1 MDIVVIILG
10 ILMSIGLGYLINEWR
25 HIDKKEKKAE
35 KIAKDSMDRFIKYTD
50 GEEFEYTITHTP
62 PKGVDK
68 QETYCINFHSTS
80 TQGPP
85 RRSAMTTLEDLLK
98 IALKNENYEY
108 AAQLRDKINK
118 IKNSKN
124 EDNIPQ

>member
-35 KIAKDSMDRFIKYTD
+35 KIAKDSMDRFIKYTN

-68 QETYCINFHSTS
+68 QDEWDINFHQIP
-80 TQGPP
+80 QGPS
-85 RRSAMTTLEDLLK
+85 RESAMATLEGLLE

-108 AAQLRDKINK
+108 AAKLRDKLVKIQYNK
-118 IKNSKN
+118 NK
-124 EDNIPQ
+124 

>member
-25 HIDKKEKKAE
+25 HIVKKEKKAE
-35 KIAKDSMDRFIKYTD
+35 KIAKDSMDRFIKYTN

-62 PKGVDK
+62 PKGMDK
-68 QETYCINFHSTS
+68 QDEYSINFHSTS

-85 RRSAMTTLEDLLK
+85 RESAMATLEGLLE

-108 AAQLRDKINK
+108 AAQLRDKLIQIQYNK
-118 IKNSKN
+118 NK
-124 EDNIPQ
+124 

>member
-25 HIDKKEKKAE
+25 HIVRKEKKAE
-35 KIAKDSMDRFIKYTD
+35 KIAKDSMDRFIKYTNS
-50 GEEFEYTITHTP
+50 EEFEYTITQTP
-62 PKGVDK
+62 SKGVDK
-68 QETYCINFHSTS
+68 QDEWDINFHSTS

-85 RRSAMTTLEDLLK
+85 RSIRHLEDLLE

-108 AAQLRDKINK
+108 AAKLRDKLIQIQYNK
-118 IKNSKN
+118 NK
-124 EDNIPQ
+124 